1 MTWLHKFF
9 GVDFYSSRWP
19 NQIGPT
25 AENNSAAIPPPIFFM
40 ATYIFLNFSNQ
51 EGEESYSIL
60 QSPFDRH
67 PLIFR
72 KLQFLINFQILTR
85 PLMGQAEFSC
95 RDMSVSSA
103 SSYSAFVSV
112 DLIKD
117 IPDHLKSA
125 HCCIEVRPVGPGVP
139 GV

>member
-1 MTWLHKFF
+1 
-9 GVDFYSSRWP
+9 
-19 NQIGPT
+19 
-25 AENNSAAIPPPIFFM
+25 
-40 ATYIFLNFSNQ
+40 
-51 EGEESYSIL
+51 
-60 QSPFDRH
+60 
-67 PLIFR
+67 
-72 KLQFLINFQILTR
+72 
-85 PLMGQAEFSC
+85 MGQAEFSC

-139 GV
+139 GVPWHPQILKYQLTLYQPERADYAHHINTGTPGFSDLPTALVLTYQLIWKYECVMVLKVAQSQKVFHLIA

>member
-1 MTWLHKFF
+1 
-9 GVDFYSSRWP
+9 
-19 NQIGPT
+19 
-25 AENNSAAIPPPIFFM
+25 
-40 ATYIFLNFSNQ
+40 
-51 EGEESYSIL
+51 
-60 QSPFDRH
+60 
-67 PLIFR
+67 
-72 KLQFLINFQILTR
+72 
-85 PLMGQAEFSC
+85 MGQAEFSC

-139 GV
+139 GVPGVQWHPQMLADQFTLSQPGGADYAHHINTGTPGFSDLPTALVSEQQQLSSQRA

>member
-1 MTWLHKFF
+1 
-9 GVDFYSSRWP
+9 
-19 NQIGPT
+19 
-25 AENNSAAIPPPIFFM
+25 
-40 ATYIFLNFSNQ
+40 
-51 EGEESYSIL
+51 
-60 QSPFDRH
+60 
-67 PLIFR
+67 
-72 KLQFLINFQILTR
+72 
-85 PLMGQAEFSC
+85 MGQAEFSC

-139 GV
+139 GVQWHLLPQMLTDQLTLSPPGGADYAHDIPTGPPYFWNFRRLCK

>member
-1 MTWLHKFF
+1 
-9 GVDFYSSRWP
+9 
-19 NQIGPT
+19 
-25 AENNSAAIPPPIFFM
+25 
-40 ATYIFLNFSNQ
+40 
-51 EGEESYSIL
+51 
-60 QSPFDRH
+60 
-67 PLIFR
+67 
-72 KLQFLINFQILTR
+72 
-85 PLMGQAEFSC
+85 MGQAEFSC

-139 GV
+139 GVQWH

>member
-1 MTWLHKFF
+1 
-9 GVDFYSSRWP
+9 
-19 NQIGPT
+19 
-25 AENNSAAIPPPIFFM
+25 
-40 ATYIFLNFSNQ
+40 
-51 EGEESYSIL
+51 
-60 QSPFDRH
+60 
-67 PLIFR
+67 
-72 KLQFLINFQILTR
+72 
-85 PLMGQAEFSC
+85 MGQAEFSC

-139 GV
+139 GVQWHPQMLSDQFTLSQPEGADYAHHITTGPPYFLTFRRLCK